1 MEAGVRIS
9 ISTAVVM
16 IFVFVSSG
24 AFGMED
30 MVMLLLLLL
39 PIFWIMPMTLVCSEL
54 GSAMPEE
61 GGFYVWTSRALGELW
76 GFQSGWWSWLCRFVD
91 SAVYVALILAPF
103 AVRTVLS

>member
-1 MEAGVRIS
+1 MATQLRRVRIS

-30 MVMLLLLLL
+30 MVSWSGPGFTLVLLLLL
-39 PIFWIMPMTLVCSEL
+39 PIFWAMPMALVCSEL

-61 GGFYVWTSRALGELW
+61 GGFYVWTKRALGEFW
-76 GFQSGWWSWLCRFVD
+76 GCLLYTSPSPRD
-91 SAVYVALILAPF
+91 
-103 AVRTVLS
+103 